1 MIMTTASMMMMMM
14 LEVLDTKISVLLLP
28 FGNGEGYRW

>member
-1 MIMTTASMMMMMM
+1 MIMTTASMMMMM